1 MHIHWAKFWKL
12 PQTYLLLVGLG
23 LGYAVLWGLAG
34 NRWLTFLGGA
44 VIAGA
49 MVGSWALG
57 FRRNPSVASDSNLLN
72 VEAFIYHIEP
82 LGQRVPGSGQ
92 KTWRQVEAWA
102 AESQQFAARIAE
114 RDPLLQMELLE
125 ALHTVV
131 DLARQVADGLAVIS
145 QIETSTYRQLA
156 QQRLTAS
163 RDRLQATHA
172 QLQQL
177 QDQVALSSL
186 EAEASQASLPQSLQ
200 ILISANKLILED
212 PPPP

>member
-12 PQTYLLLVGLG
+12 PQTYLLFAGIA
-23 LGYAVLWGLAG
+23 LGYAVLLGLAG
-34 NRWLTFLGGA
+34 DRLLTFLGGA
-44 VIAGA
+44 VVAVA

-57 FRRNPSVASDSNLLN
+57 FRRNPAVANDDDLLN
-72 VEAFIYHIEP
+72 AEAFAYQIEP
-82 LGQRVPGSGQ
+82 LGQRVPGTGQ

-102 AESQQFAARIAE
+102 EESQQFAARIAE
-114 RDPLLQMELLE
+114 RDPLLQVELME

-131 DLARQVADGLAVIS
+131 DLARQVADGLAVIN

-163 RDRLQATHA
+163 RDRLQDTHA
-172 QLQQL
+172 QLRQL

-186 EAEASQASLPQSLQ
+186 EVDSSQTSLPQSLQ
-200 ILISANKLILED
+200 GLISANKHILEE
-212 PPPP
+212 PPS